1 VATVQV
7 QEQQR
12 VLVSGHNANT
22 GSNDNAQTKTQPSA
36 SVQPATSGLN
46 LVA

>member
-1 VATVQV
+1 VATIQV

-12 VLVSGHNANT
+12 VLVSSHNANT
-22 GSNDNAQTKTQPSA
+22 GSNDNAQSKTQPTS
-36 SVQPATSGLN
+36 SVHTGSSGLN